1 MLSQRDHAKQ
11 ETSNEARLEALMLGQ
26 RPQLIEATLLELDKT
41 LSLAGYHGNLYG
53 GRGVVARLNALVSE
67 HVPGLRREL
76 NGRASYTERDVLK
89 LAKTMRGLK

>member
-1 MLSQRDHAKQ
+1 
-11 ETSNEARLEALMLGQ
+11 MLGQ
-26 RPQLIEATLLELDKT
+26 RPQLIEATLLELDRT

-67 HVPGLRREL
+67 YVPGLRREL
-76 NGRASYTERDVLK
+76 NGRASYTDRDILK